1 MNSPDQTRLFRPFI
15 IGQAKNNIKL
25 HSLIKNIWPL
35 ICMVLSRS
43 LWIVCYYLLTYKFT
57 TSKSS
62 NWSSSSLFLES
73 DPVFVLNL
81 SISSCVASSNILFI
95 LVSIT
100 YFPFLLVQYIQS
112 NRTTILVTGYND
124 MEEEENGQLQTDL
137 VHLHKT
143 FGRNQES
150 NSTHTHTVQAQYCKA
165 QITNSK
171 VYAQNGYI
179 NWMQVFSISKMKLSL
194 TSYLKSIRG
203 LINSQNSPIFLP
215 TCCGIQNLRA
225 LPTFLTTMSF

>member
-1 MNSPDQTRLFRPFI
+1 M
-15 IGQAKNNIKL
+15 
-25 HSLIKNIWPL
+25 
-35 ICMVLSRS
+35 
-43 LWIVCYYLLTYKFT
+43 CYYLLTYKFT

-112 NRTTILVTGYND
+112 DRTSIFVTGYND